1 MIYASTDL
9 RNEHEAILYGLDIL
23 EAIAKQL
30 ANAQPADVE
39 DLAGMQD
46 FLKSFAD
53 RCHHGK
59 EEGLYFPALEKAGVP
74 RENGP
79 IGVMLT
85 EHVEGRGW
93 IAQMGEALTGA
104 FAPEKFAT
112 AATAYVTLLRNHI
125 AKENQVLFAMG
136 DQRLPATQQA
146 ELVEAFEK
154 FEAEVMGPGIHEHFH
169 QMLEHLG
176 QKYLG

>member
-9 RNEHEAILYGLDIL
+9 RNEHEGILHGLEIL
-23 EAIAKQL
+23 EEMATRL
-30 ANAQPADVE
+30 ADAQPVELE
-39 DLAGMQD
+39 DLESMLD

-85 EHVEGRGW
+85 EHVEGRSR
-93 IAQMGEALTGA
+93 IAQMGEALTGT

-112 AATAYVTLLRNHI
+112 AASAYVELLRNHI
-125 AKENQVLFAMG
+125 AKENQVLFEMG
-136 DQRLPATQQA
+136 DQRLPAAQQE
-146 ELVEAFEK
+146 ELAEAFERY
-154 FEAEVMGPGIHEHFH
+154 EAEVMGPGVHEHFH
-169 QMLEHLG
+169 HMLEHLG
-176 QKYLG
+176 QKYLS